1 MSNTREL
8 ARKYQNPF
16 NMFGQFNPQNRRREV
31 NPEDYYSEYDYFNS
45 TIHEIRKATSEE
57 LYKEFKVSRPK
68 AAAFLESM
76 FGDMAKEVF
85 SYFPPDISETKCGFL
100 LASMLPS
107 GEIDDNRAINSLDSH
122 IEEL

>member
-8 ARKYQNPF
+8 ARKSQNPF
-16 NMFGQFNPQNRRREV
+16 GMRPNLWRTKEINPQE
-31 NPEDYYSEYDYFNS
+31 YYSEYDYFNS
-45 TIHEIRKATSEE
+45 TIHEMRKATSDE
-57 LYKEFKVSRPK
+57 LYKEFKASRPK

-100 LASMLPS
+100 LANMLPS
-107 GEIDDNRAINSLDSH
+107 GDIDENRAINSLDSH

>member
-1 MSNTREL
+1 MSNTRKL
-8 ARKYQNPF
+8 ARKSQDPF
-16 NMFGQFNPQNRRREV
+16 NMFGMNNPQNRRREL
-31 NPEDYYSEYDYFNS
+31 NPQDYYSEYDYFNS
-45 TIHEIRKATSEE
+45 TIHEMRKATSDE
-57 LYKEFKVSRPK
+57 LYKEFKASRPK

-100 LASMLPS
+100 LANMLPS
-107 GEIDDNRAINSLDSH
+107 GDIDENRAINSLDSH

>member
-1 MSNTREL
+1 MINPRNRTREL
-8 ARKYQNPF
+8 D
-16 NMFGQFNPQNRRREV
+16 PQ
-31 NPEDYYSEYDYFNS
+31 DYYSEYDYFNS

-57 LYKEFKVSRPK
+57 LYKEFKASRPK
-68 AAAFLESM
+68 AAGLLESL

-107 GEIDDNRAINSLDSH
+107 GDIDESRAINSLDSH

>member
-1 MSNTREL
+1 MSNTRKL
-8 ARKYQNPF
+8 ARKAQNPF
-16 NMFGQFNPQNRRREV
+16 GMINPRNQRREV
-31 NPEDYYSEYDYFNS
+31 NPQEYYSEYDYFNS
-45 TIHEIRKATSEE
+45 TIHEIRKATSDE

-76 FGDMAKEVF
+76 FADMAKEVF

-100 LASMLPS
+100 LANMLPS
-107 GEIDDNRAINSLDSH
+107 GDIDESRAINSLDSH